1 MALSFSSIRASLL
14 ATIVA
19 FITVLA
25 LHSAASAAAP
35 PVRIAVVPGG
45 GSGMEQDVV
54 DRISNQ
60 LQSNEGVVLSTVNP
74 DWYVVCNIKENID
87 QASGQIRYNGT
98 VLVKTT
104 DGHVLGT
111 YAVQK
116 YNQDFSLSPGAAPN
130 KALVDG
136 AARDVISALAQRAV
150 MPIQQAVL
158 VEMETRERV
167 VQATELASQDKF
179 EDAIGVL
186 SPITPDTANFGR
198 VQKMLQTLSMEQQ
211 SLKAYQL
218 GEEKQNAKHY
228 SEAIAAYKE
237 VNAQSR
243 RKKQANQKI
252 AACAAAMRS
261 PIKVTKKAASA
272 H

>member
-1 MALSFSSIRASLL
+1 MTFSIKSFVL
-14 ATIVA
+14 ATLLMLS
-19 FITVLA
+19 TVFSLQSFA
-25 LHSAASAAAP
+25 QGAAP

-54 DRISNQ
+54 DRISNA
-60 LQSNEGVVLSTVNP
+60 LQNNDGIALSTVNP

-87 QASGQIRYNGT
+87 QASGAIRYNGT

-104 DGHVLGT
+104 DGQVIGT

-136 AARDVISALAQRAV
+136 AARDVISGLAQRAIA
-150 MPIQQAVL
+150 PIQQAVI

-167 VQATELASQDKF
+167 VQAQELASQDKYD
-179 EDAIGVL
+179 EAIELLG
-186 SPITPDTANFGR
+186 PITPDTAHFGR
-198 VQKMLQTLSMEQQ
+198 VQKTLQLFQMELE
-211 SLKAYQL
+211 SKKAYEA
-218 GEEKQNAKHY
+218 GIEKQKGKHY
-228 SEAIAAYKE
+228 AEAIAAYRQ
-237 VNAQSR
+237 VGVQSK
-243 RKKQANQKI
+243 RKKMALQKT
-252 AACAAAMRS
+252 AECTAAMRS
-261 PIKVTKKAASA
+261 SIKVTKKPTGT

>member
-1 MALSFSSIRASLL
+1 MTFSYKSFVL
-14 ATIVA
+14 ATLFA
-19 FITVLA
+19 FCLVLTPQFGA
-25 LHSAASAAAP
+25 EAAAP

-54 DRISNQ
+54 DRISSQ
-60 LQSNEGVVLSTVNP
+60 LQSNEEIVLSTVNP

-104 DGHVLGT
+104 DGQVLGT

-116 YNQDFSLSPGAAPN
+116 YNQDFSLSPGAPLN

-136 AARDVISALAQRAV
+136 AARDVIGALTQRAIA
-150 MPIQQAVL
+150 PIQQAVV

-167 VQATELASQDKF
+167 MQAGDLAAQDKYD
-179 EDAIGVL
+179 DAIAL
-186 SPITPDTANFGR
+186 ISPITPDTAHFAQ
-198 VQKMLQTLSMEQQ
+198 VQKMMAAMVMEQQ
-211 SLKAYQL
+211 SLKAYQS
-218 GEEKQNAKHY
+218 GVEKQKDKHFA
-228 SEAIAAYKE
+228 EAIAAFKQVSE
-237 VNAQSR
+237 QSK
-243 RKKQANQKI
+243 RKKLARQKV
-252 AACAAAMRS
+252 AECNAAMKS
-261 PIKVTKKAASA
+261 PIKVTKRQAGA